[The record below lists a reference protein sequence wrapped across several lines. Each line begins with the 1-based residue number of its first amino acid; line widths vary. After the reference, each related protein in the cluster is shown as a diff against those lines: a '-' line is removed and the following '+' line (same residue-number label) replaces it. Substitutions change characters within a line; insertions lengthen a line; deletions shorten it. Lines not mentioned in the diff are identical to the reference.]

1 MTLCYWLRRS
11 GTTGMI
17 GRLNE
22 IGRCSV
28 VEKYAAK
35 TEVLRI
41 SRQASPVRIVIDNK
55 KAQERMKYFN
65 YLSSIVTGDA
75 RCTCEIEYRIVTA
88 KAAFN
93 K

>member
-1 MTLCYWLRRS
+1 MALCYWLRRS

-28 VEKYAAK
+28 MEKYVAK
-35 TEVLRI
+35 TKVLRI
-41 SRQASPVRIVIDNK
+41 SRQASPVRIMIDNK
-55 KAQERMKYFN
+55 KALEHMKYFT
-65 YLSSIVTGDA
+65 YLGSIITGDG
-75 RCTCEIEYRIVTA
+75 RCTGEIKYRIVTA

-93 K
+93 E